1 MEATEMGAGAAD
13 IADTNGKIN
22 DENPENRTPTIRNNQ
37 MEQIEDKI
45 EGQQQHMVEEQQ
57 CKERTEKK
65 GDHQEGDQDVQLRR
79 SNRARRQKEDEQ
91 FHYYR

>member
-1 MEATEMGAGAAD
+1 
-13 IADTNGKIN
+13 
-22 DENPENRTPTIRNNQ
+22 

-45 EGQQQHMVEEQQ
+45 EGQQQRMLQEQQ
-57 CKERTEKK
+57 CKERTKEK

-79 SNRARRQKEDEQ
+79 SDRARRQNQDEQ